1 MNSQLSLFE
10 VNPVVSVADIRT
22 EQQSSK
28 KFAYDVGEKIGNSRK
43 DIAALRKAFE
53 ENQSATLLSEIEEF
67 STILAAE
74 IINKNE
80 LFKSFTLEKEK
91 EKGTE
96 PSAARAKQLLIQ
108 RVDHKPK
115 VDSKESRQQFMKAA
129 QYLLAMLEPVKTMFE
144 FYRVLSD
151 IGTLLRN
158 ERNQSI
164 KETNHAKEIGLS
176 ILGDKFC
183 NFFRKESS
191 FKSTLTNALKITSW
205 DELLSKKEKKRG
217 SRMPVWERTLPERP
231 DRIGGAQSPI
241 KKPEDLVTFFGFRGV
256 EFGHYVED
264 SKAAEHLLRSS
275 EAMMDLAELLGMD
288 YKAISLNGTL
298 AIAYGARGR
307 GKALAH
313 YEPISKV
320 INLTKEK
327 GCLGVFAHEWFH
339 ALDNYIYNLSNQV
352 TNGKR
357 GYASEPDTLGIHIDS
372 NLPILFSE
380 LMDEIKKGSSIG
392 YIENTNTLE
401 VKWRGTSFKT
411 AYIRSNGDLY
421 EAMKEK
427 MILEQIY
434 LEDEIRFYSGLT
446 NGEKKIEKVK
456 KNYERNIKKFAQ
468 ALAWFHEQETGDRVE
483 RIPYPSDKSQ
493 YFQNAIVLDKQKEG
507 KYWSSNVE
515 LAARA
520 FEAFIQ
526 DKLKASN
533 RVSDYLVAG
542 TDDKTAFPMGE
553 ERKAINE
560 KFEVIM
566 KYIKDLQLI

>member
-191 FKSTLTNALKITSW
+191 FKSTLTNALKINSW

-339 ALDNYIYNLSNQV
+339 ALDNYIYNLSNQF

-372 NLPILFSE
+372 YLPILFSE

-392 YIENTNTLE
+392 YIENTNTPE

-411 AYIRSNGDLY
+411 AYKRSNGDLY

-446 NGEKKIEKVK
+446 NGEKKIEKAK

-468 ALAWFHEQETGDRVE
+468 ALAWFHEQETGERVE

-493 YFQNAIVLDKQKEG
+493 YFQNAIILDKQKEG

-542 TDDKTAFPMGE
+542 TNDKTAFPMGE